1 MPRKIIFIK
10 SLLLSLTIIGNVF
23 AAEIT
28 IIPLKKPV
36 LGEAAQRTKI
46 TQGILKPKSKPSKK
60 IEETKTVIV
69 KKDSK
74 KINFLIP

>member
-10 SLLLSLTIIGNVF
+10 SLLLSLIIIGNVF

-36 LGEAAQRTKI
+36 LDEAVQRERY
-46 TQGILKPKSKPSKK
+46 LRVFLNLSLNHPKK
-60 IEETKTVIV
+60 
-69 KKDSK
+69 
-74 KINFLIP
+74 